1 MAVHDRLNLRN
12 AYLYLVCLIS
22 LVVSLFATVSLVRS
36 TVGIL
41 YPDPGYY
48 GYYEPPPGENLSDEE
63 IARQQEMAQES
74 QQRQEVLSLVGSA
87 TTLLIAGP
95 LYLYHWR
102 RVQSELPSR
111 DEPALAGASPAP

>member
-1 MAVHDRLNLRN
+1 MAVQDRLNLRN
-12 AYLYLVCLIS
+12 AYLYLVCLIT
-22 LVVSLFATVSLVRS
+22 LVVSLFAAGSLVRS
-36 TVGIL
+36 AVGIF

-48 GYYEPPPGENLSDEE
+48 GYYEAPPGEDISDEE
-63 IARQQEMAQES
+63 IARQQELNEQS

-102 RVQSELPSR
+102 RVQAELPTRS
-111 DEPALAGASPAP
+111 DPALAGAPPAP